1 MLWRTEK
8 QSAGA
13 AYSGSDIAAARS
25 IIITIIIIGGFCSCR
40 LPHFEAVLS
49 RQTTTAT
56 SDGHLTITLFYMTA
70 ARRTWPLAWIIVQ
83 SASRGKAITPST
95 SVPLSSALTPPLYG
109 PAVRSGRQTRRAG
122 VPRTQRNSRSPSS
135 VSRVI
140 FTGRR
145 GIFPGHWISSYGTKW
160 PILCWCATATRSRT
174 PHWLYL

>member
-13 AYSGSDIAAARS
+13 AYSGTDIAAARS

-83 SASRGKAITPST
+83 SASRGKTITPST
-95 SVPLSSALTPPLYG
+95 LVPLSSALTPPLRPRG
-109 PAVRSGRQTRRAG
+109 ALWSTDSTR
-122 VPRTQRNSRSPSS
+122 
-135 VSRVI
+135 
-140 FTGRR
+140 
-145 GIFPGHWISSYGTKW
+145 W
-160 PILCWCATATRSRT
+160 RT
-174 PHWLYL
+174 PYAEKFKKSFKCKQSDIYRATGDISWSLNFEVWH